1 MVTAAKAA
9 YGTLIKRN
17 GTTIPGVFNGPKGPT
32 ASLDAIDATSHDST
46 SGIKEFIGGLIDRG
60 SVSFS
65 VEWDPDN
72 ATHTG
77 LFTDMTNRTVQTFTI
92 TLTDSG
98 ATILTFTALVV
109 KLDPSADVPDKI
121 VMDVE
126 LKISGNVTFS

>member
-1 MVTAAKAA
+1 MTTAAKAA

-77 LFTDMTNRTVQTFTI
+77 LFSDMTARTVQTFTI

-98 ATILTFTALVV
+98 ATVLTFTALVV